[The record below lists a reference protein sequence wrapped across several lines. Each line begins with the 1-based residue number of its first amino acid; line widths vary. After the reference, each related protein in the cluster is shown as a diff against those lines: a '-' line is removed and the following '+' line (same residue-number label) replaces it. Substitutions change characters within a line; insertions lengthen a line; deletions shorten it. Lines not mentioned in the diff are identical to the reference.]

1 MVSNE
6 ESDHILF
13 ETDGHPIYI
22 SSQTRYVV
30 NVSPHIFTAFNL
42 KVVVGVLTVHIFH
55 LIILLNANV
64 FEFVL
69 IL

>member
-1 MVSNE
+1 MVSDE
-6 ESDHILF
+6 EDDRIQS

-22 SSQTRYVV
+22 SSQKRYVV
-30 NVSPHIFTAFNL
+30 NVSPHIFTVFNL
-42 KVVVGVLTVHIFH
+42 KVVVVVLTVHIFY

>member
-1 MVSNE
+1 MASNE
-6 ESDHILF
+6 ESDHILSA
-13 ETDGHPIYI
+13 TDGYPIYI

-30 NVSPHIFTAFNL
+30 NVSLHIFTAFNL
-42 KVVVGVLTVHIFH
+42 KVLVVLTVHIFH